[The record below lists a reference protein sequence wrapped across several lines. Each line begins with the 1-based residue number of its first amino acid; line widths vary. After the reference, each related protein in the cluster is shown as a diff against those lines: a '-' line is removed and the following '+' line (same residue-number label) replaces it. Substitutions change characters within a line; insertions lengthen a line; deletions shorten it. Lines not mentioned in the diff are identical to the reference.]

1 GTHAIS
7 GVRRRRTARR
17 HRLLL
22 RRRRCDHVV
31 GIELRPPLDLGSTS
45 MSAAPTP
52 PAEEELPTPV
62 VQNRRWIPRLVWVV
76 PIAAAVIGISL
87 LIRNWEN
94 AGPRI
99 TISFLSGEG
108 VQVGKTLVKY
118 RDVAVGRVS
127 AVVLSSDHQTVLVSA
142 DLSKDATSLLKADTQ
157 FWIVRPRIGVGSVSG
172 LNTLLSGVYIG
183 MKTGTA
189 ALRERHFVG
198 LENPPALSH
207 GPHGRELELR
217 AAGAGSLAIGAP
229 VYFRQFQVGRVI
241 DDNLLADGSTRV
253 TVFVK
258 APYDGFVKPV
268 TRFWNASGIDVR
280 LGADGLNVQTESLAA
295 VLAGGL
301 AFDDGPV
308 EAVPAAAGIPSE
320 FTLYKNE
327 TEAMAPPDGDPRYV
341 RMRFAQALR
350 GLDVGAPIEFVG
362 VNIGSVVAVDLGYEP
377 QDKSFPVIVTA
388 KVYPRRMG
396 TAYEVLVA
404 QGKTESEETLAA
416 FVGTLVQRGLRAQ
429 PRSASLL
436 TGKLYVAL
444 DFLPA
449 SPRVNFDASD
459 RPVELPTVNGSFQ
472 ELEANIGRTL
482 KKMNDL
488 PLEQIAADL
497 HTDLRDLHE
506 TLSELHTRVLP
517 NAEDT
522 LSALHRTLDSADR
535 TMDVES
541 PLQRGLNETFSE
553 TRSTLQAVRDLADY
567 LDRHP
572 DALLRGRRPQ
582 KVPERPA
589 APSSDAKP

>member
-1 GTHAIS
+1 
-7 GVRRRRTARR
+7 
-17 HRLLL
+17 
-22 RRRRCDHVV
+22 
-31 GIELRPPLDLGSTS
+31 

-52 PAEEELPTPV
+52 PSEEQLATPA

-94 AGPRI
+94 EGPRI

-118 RDVAVGRVS
+118 RDVTVGRVS
-127 AVVLSSDHQTVLVSA
+127 AVRLSADQQTVLVSA
-142 DLSKDATSLLKADTQ
+142 DLSKDAASLLKADTQ

-172 LNTLLSGVYIG
+172 LDTLLSGEYIG
-183 MKTGTA
+183 MKTGA
-189 ALRERHFVG
+189 ATLHERHFVG

-207 GPHGRELELR
+207 GPRGRELQLH
-217 AAGAGSLAIGAP
+217 AARAGSLSVGAP
-229 VYFRQFQVGRVI
+229 VYFRQFKVGRVI
-241 DDNLLADGSTRV
+241 DENLLPDGNTRV
-253 TVFVK
+253 SVFVE
-258 APYDGFVKPV
+258 APYDGFVKPE

-301 AFDDGPV
+301 AFDDGPSEV
-308 EAVPAAAGIPSE
+308 VPAAAGMPGE

-327 TEAMAPPDGDPRYV
+327 SEAMAPPDGDPRYI

-350 GLDVGAPIEFVG
+350 GLDVGAPVEFVG
-362 VNIGSVVAVDLGYEP
+362 VNIGSVVAVDLGYDF
-377 QDKSFPVIVTA
+377 QNKTFPVIVTA

-396 TAYEVLVA
+396 QAYEVLAA

-416 FVGTLVQRGLRAQ
+416 FVGTMVKRGLRAQ

-436 TGKLYVAL
+436 TGKLYIAL

-449 SPRVNFDASD
+449 SPRAAFDASI
-459 RPVELPTVNGSFQ
+459 RPLELPTVNGTFQ
-472 ELEANIGRTL
+472 ELEAGVARIV
-482 KKMNDL
+482 KKVNDL

-497 HTDLRDLHE
+497 HTDLNDLHE
-506 TLSELHTRVLP
+506 TLSELHTRALP

-535 TMDVES
+535 TLDVES
-541 PLQRGLNETFSE
+541 PLQRSLTETLSE
-553 TRSTLQAVRDLADY
+553 SRSTLQAVRELADY

-582 KVPERPA
+582 KMPQRPA
-589 APSSDAKP
+589 ALPSETKP

>member
-1 GTHAIS
+1 
-7 GVRRRRTARR
+7 
-17 HRLLL
+17 
-22 RRRRCDHVV
+22 
-31 GIELRPPLDLGSTS
+31 

-52 PAEEELPTPV
+52 PSAEELPTPA

-94 AGPRI
+94 AGPQI

-118 RDVAVGRVS
+118 RDVTVGQVS
-127 AVVLSSDHQTVLVSA
+127 AVVLSADHQTVVVTA
-142 DLSKDATSLLKADTQ
+142 NLSKDAAGLLKEDTQ
-157 FWIVRPRIGVGSVSG
+157 FWIVRPRFGVGSVSG
-172 LNTLLSGVYIG
+172 LDTLLSGVYIG

-189 ALRERHFVG
+189 ARREHEFVG
-198 LENPPALSH
+198 LENPPALAH
-207 GPHGRELELR
+207 GPHGRELQLH
-217 AAGAGSLAIGAP
+217 AARVGSLSIGSP

-241 DDNLLADGSTRV
+241 DENLLPDGSTRV
-253 TVFVK
+253 TAFVE

-268 TRFWNASGIDVR
+268 TRFWNASGIDVK
-280 LGADGLNVQTESLAA
+280 LGADGLKVQTESLAA
-295 VLAGGL
+295 VIAGGL
-301 AFDDGPV
+301 AFDDGPTEV
-308 EAVPAAAGIPSE
+308 VSAAAMPND

-327 TEAMAPPDGDPRYV
+327 TEAMAPPDGEPHYV

-350 GLDVGAPIEFVG
+350 GLDVGAPVEFVG
-362 VNIGSVVAVDLGYEP
+362 VNIGSVIAVDLGYEP
-377 QDKSFPVIVTA
+377 RDKSFPVIVTA
-388 KVYPRRMG
+388 KLYPRRMG
-396 TAYEVLVA
+396 DAYEILTA

-472 ELEANIGRTL
+472 ELEANIGRL
-482 KKMNDL
+482 VKKVNDL

-497 HTDLRDLHE
+497 HTDLTDLHE
-506 TLSELHTRVLP
+506 TLSELHGRVLP
-517 NAEDT
+517 SAVDT
-522 LSALHRTLDSADR
+522 LSALRGTLDTANRTL
-535 TMDVES
+535 DVES
-541 PLQRGLNETFSE
+541 PLQRGLTETLLE
-553 TRSTLQAVRDLADY
+553 ARSTLQAVRELADY
-567 LDRHP
+567 IDRHP

-582 KVPERPA
+582 KMPGRPA
-589 APSSDAKP
+589 ASSSEAKP

>member
-1 GTHAIS
+1 
-7 GVRRRRTARR
+7 
-17 HRLLL
+17 
-22 RRRRCDHVV
+22 
-31 GIELRPPLDLGSTS
+31 
-45 MSAAPTP
+45 MSATPTP
-52 PAEEELPTPV
+52 PSEEELPTPA

-76 PIAAAVIGISL
+76 PIVAAVIGISL
-87 LIRNWEN
+87 LIRNWQN

-127 AVVLSSDHQTVLVSA
+127 AVVLSADHQTVVVSA
-142 DLSKDATSLLKADTQ
+142 DLSKDAASLLKADTQ

-172 LNTLLSGVYIG
+172 LDTLLSGVYIG
-183 MKTGTA
+183 MKTGSRHA
-189 ALRERHFVG
+189 DRERQFVG

-207 GPHGRELELR
+207 GPRGRELQLH
-217 AAGAGSLAIGAP
+217 AARAGSLAIGAP

-241 DDNLLADGSTRV
+241 DENLLPDGSTRV
-253 TVFVK
+253 TVFVE

-268 TRFWNASGIDVR
+268 TRFWNASGIDVK

-301 AFDDGPV
+301 AFDDGPT
-308 EAVPAAAGIPSE
+308 EAVPAAAGIPGE

-327 TEAMAPPDGDPRYV
+327 TEAMAPPDGDPHYV

-350 GLDVGAPIEFVG
+350 GLEVGAPVEFVG

-377 QDKSFPVIVTA
+377 RDKSFPVIVTA
-388 KVYPRRMG
+388 KLYPRRMG
-396 TAYEVLVA
+396 QAYEALAA

-416 FVGTLVQRGLRAQ
+416 FVGTLVNRGLRAQ
-429 PRSASLL
+429 PRSGSLL
-436 TGKLYVAL
+436 TGKLYIAL

-449 SPRVNFDASD
+449 SPRAAFDASI
-459 RPVELPTVNGSFQ
+459 RPLELPTVNGTFQ
-472 ELEANIGRTL
+472 ELEASVGRL
-482 KKMNDL
+482 VKKVNDL

-497 HTDLRDLHE
+497 HTDLTDLHE

-517 NAEDT
+517 SAVDT
-522 LSALHRTLDSADR
+522 LSALHGTLDSADR
-535 TMDVES
+535 TLDVES
-541 PLQRGLNETFSE
+541 PLQRGLTETLSE
-553 TRSTLQAVRDLADY
+553 SRSTLQAVRELADY

-582 KVPERPA
+582 KMPQKPA
-589 APSSDAKP
+589 PSSSDAKP